1 MKKSTISENLYHGI
15 NSDDIERLSCGRHH
29 DPHSILGSHPRDNES
44 RIIRAWHPQ
53 AVRAEIR
60 VFGQSSRLLTRI
72 DDRGLFAAIIE
83 AGEAGI
89 IPGNYKFTFY
99 FRDGSHWETA
109 DPYAFS
115 PSIGELDLHLIREGK
130 HQRLFDHLGAICR
143 NHQDIDGVSFTLW
156 APNAERVSVVGDFN
170 QWDGLRTPLRCLGES
185 GIWEIFIPEM
195 QAGTIYKYEIRTKS
209 GDLRIKSDPL
219 AFSMELR
226 PQTAA
231 IVFDQR
237 RFSWKDQ
244 NWEKQ
249 RPVRQAAAAPL
260 AIYEVHLAS
269 WKRCPEEDNRVLS
282 YRELAPQLVS
292 HVKELGFTHIELL
305 PVSEYPLDDS
315 WGYQVSGYYAPTKR
329 YGEPD
334 DFKFFVDYCHQHEIG
349 IILDWVPAHFPKDD
363 FGLRFFDGT
372 ALYEHADPRLGEHPD
387 WGTLIF
393 NFNRPEVANFLS
405 ANAYYWFEMYHI
417 DGLRVDA
424 VASMLYLDYSRK
436 EGEWLPNHLGGREN
450 LEAITFLKK
459 LNHNIDQLYPHRL
472 MIAEESTSWPG
483 VSQPMELGGLGFRH
497 KWNMGWMNDT
507 LSYFAIDPLYRCHHH
522 NQITFSLVYAFS
534 EHFLLPF
541 SHDEVVHGKGSL
553 LNKMPGDKWQKFAN
567 LRLLLSYQFTH
578 PGKKLLFMGNELAP
592 DKEWNFAA
600 SLDWHLLAEDPE
612 RRKFFHFVRD
622 LIHIYR
628 ELPALWQKDDDDSGF
643 AWIDCHDYKNSILV
657 YQRLG
662 REEKDTIICILNLT
676 PLTHHGYRIGLPHAG
691 TYRELFNSDAENYG
705 GSNQG
710 NLGEIISSEIPFHNL
725 KASAGITIPP
735 LGALILQ
742 KNG

>member
-1 MKKSTISENLYHGI
+1 MKKSAKAENLFYKI
-15 NSDDIERLSCGRHH
+15 SSDDIERLVGGQHH
-29 DPHSILGSHPRDNES
+29 DPHSILGSHQLDNGTWV
-44 RIIRAWHPQ
+44 IRAWHPR
-53 AVRAEIR
+53 AVKAEVCR
-60 VFGQSSRLLTRI
+60 SGKSPELLTPI
-72 DDRGLFAAIIE
+72 DERGLFA
-83 AGEAGI
+83 GI
-89 IPGNYKFTFY
+89 IKETAPGSCRFTFY
-99 FRDGSHWETA
+99 FMDGSSWETV
-109 DPYAFS
+109 DPYSFS
-115 PSIGELDLHLIREGK
+115 PSIGELDLHLIQEGR
-130 HQRLFDHLGAICR
+130 HQRLFNHLGAISR
-143 NHQDIDGVSFTLW
+143 NYEGIDGVSFTLW

-170 QWDGLRTPLRCLGES
+170 QWDGLRTPLRSLGES

-195 QAGTIYKYEIRTKS
+195 ETGSVYKYEIRTKS
-209 GDLRIKSDPL
+209 GDLRLKSDPL

-231 IVFDQR
+231 IVFDQNK
-237 RFSWKDQ
+237 FTWNDQ
-244 NWEKQ
+244 NWENQ
-249 RPVRQAAAAPL
+249 RAACQAADAPL
-260 AIYEVHLAS
+260 SIYEVHLGS
-269 WKRCPEEDNRVLS
+269 WKRCPEEDNRTLT

-292 HVKELGFTHIELL
+292 HVKSLGFTHIELL
-305 PVSEYPLDDS
+305 PISEYPLDDS

-329 YGEPD
+329 YGSPD
-334 DFKFFVDYCHQHEIG
+334 DFKFFVDYCHRHEIG
-349 IILDWVPAHFPKDD
+349 VILDWVPAHFPKDD

-405 ANAYYWFEMYHI
+405 ANAYYWFEMFHI

-450 LEAITFLKK
+450 LEAITFLKE
-459 LNHNIDQLYPHRL
+459 LNHNIDKLYPNRL

-483 VSQPMELGGLGFRH
+483 VSQPMEQGGLGFRH

-507 LSYFAIDPLYRCHHH
+507 LDYFSIDPLYRCHHH
-522 NQITFSLVYAFS
+522 DQITFSIVYAFS

-592 DKEWNFAA
+592 EKEWNFAA
-600 SLDWHLLAEDPE
+600 SLDWHLLDENPE
-612 RRKFFHFVRD
+612 RQKFFRFVTD
-622 LIHIYR
+622 LLHLYR
-628 ELPALWQKDDDDSGF
+628 QLPALWQKDDDDSGF
-643 AWIDCHDYKNSILV
+643 AWIDCHDYKNSILIYKRV
-657 YQRLG
+657 G
-662 REEKDTIICILNLT
+662 KEEKDTIICVLNLT
-676 PLTHHGYRIGLPHAG
+676 PLTHNGYRIGLPHAG
-691 TYRELFNSDAENYG
+691 CYSELFNSDAEIYG
-705 GSNQG
+705 GGNQG
-710 NLGEIISSEIPFHNL
+710 NMGEITSTTIPFHGLN
-725 KASAGITIPP
+725 ASAEITVPP

-742 KNG
+742 KD